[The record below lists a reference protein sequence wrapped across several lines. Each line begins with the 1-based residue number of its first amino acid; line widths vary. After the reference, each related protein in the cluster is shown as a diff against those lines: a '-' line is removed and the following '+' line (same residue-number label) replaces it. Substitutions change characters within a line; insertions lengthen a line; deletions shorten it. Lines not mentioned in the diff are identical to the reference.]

1 MAPAPAL
8 GVPTISLNNGVAIP
22 QLGFGVYQVPP
33 EDTADVV
40 GTALEVGYRHIDT
53 AKIYGNEEGVGR
65 AVANSGLARKDV
77 FVTTKLWNADHG
89 HDSTLRA
96 VDASLERLGLDY
108 VDLYLIHW
116 PTPQRGKYVETWK
129 AFQEIRDSG
138 KARSIG
144 VSNFPREELEEIIDA
159 TGVVPVVNQ
168 IELHPYFNQSALR
181 DVNASHDIL
190 TEAWSPLGQGGDLLQ
205 DPAIASIARKHG
217 ATPGQVVIAWHLAIG
232 NVVFPK
238 TVTPERIRE
247 NFEALRVRLDVED
260 VEAINGLDNGG
271 RIGSDPKDFN

>member
-1 MAPAPAL
+1 MTQSTTQS
-8 GVPTISLNNGVAIP
+8 PTLNLHDGRTIP
-22 QLGFGVYQVPP
+22 QLGYGVWQVDADIA
-33 EDTADVV
+33 EDVV
-40 GTALEVGYRHIDT
+40 GQALVAGYRHIDT
-53 AKIYGNEEGVGR
+53 AMIYGNEEGVGR
-65 AVANSGLARKDV
+65 AIANSGIPRDEI
-77 FVTTKLWNADHG
+77 FVTTKLWNDDHG
-89 HDSTLRA
+89 HDSALQA
-96 VDASLERLGLDY
+96 VDASLERLGLEY

-116 PTPQRGKYVETWK
+116 PTPKRGKYLETWK

-144 VSNFPREELEEIIDA
+144 VSNFPREELQEIIDA

-168 IELHPYFNQSALR
+168 VELHPYFNQSALR
-181 DVNASHDIL
+181 DFNASHGIL
-190 TEAWSPLGQGGDLLQ
+190 TEAWSPLGQGGDLLK
-205 DPAIASIARKHG
+205 DPAIDAIARKHG
-217 ATPGQVVIAWHLAIG
+217 ATPGQVIIAWHLAIG

-247 NFEALRVRLDVED
+247 NYAALDVRLDDED